1 MIKYIILKYGLLYCK
16 GIQLLCSTQ
25 LFRNNSFLMNVFVK
39 VAVVCQLLWPREI
52 CLTAFLE
59 RNPNTET
66 PDEYDMRA
74 HFASLRVRL
83 SPPTHTHAR
92 TFVIV
97 LTPTPSL
104 LYYLSTCLHVSPD
117 YGSHIF
123 ILETLLKQVSENL
136 SKVKTF
142 ESVVI
147 CKNKSLD

>member
-1 MIKYIILKYGLLYCK
+1 MADNFIVKYIIMKYGLLYCK
-16 GIQLLCSTQ
+16 GIKILCSTQ
-25 LFRNNSFLMNVFVK
+25 LLRNNSFLMNVFVK

-83 SPPTHTHAR
+83 PPRTHTR

-97 LTPTPSL
+97 LTHIPPTPTPCL
-104 LYYLSTCLHVSPD
+104 LYYLSTCLHVSQD

-123 ILETLLKQVSENL
+123 ILETLLNQVSEHL
-136 SKVKTF
+136 SKVKTY
-142 ESVVI
+142 
-147 CKNKSLD
+147 

>member
-1 MIKYIILKYGLLYCK
+1 MKYGLLYCK
-16 GIQLLCSTQ
+16 GIKILCSTQ
-25 LFRNNSFLMNVFVK
+25 LLRNNSLLMNVFVK

-83 SPPTHTHAR
+83 SPLSHTHTHFCHCTR
-92 TFVIV
+92 SYPPN
-97 LTPTPSL
+97 PTPCL
-104 LYYLSTCLHVSPD
+104 LYYLSTCLHASQD

-123 ILETLLKQVSENL
+123 IL
-136 SKVKTF
+136 KT
-142 ESVVI
+142 
-147 CKNKSLD
+147 